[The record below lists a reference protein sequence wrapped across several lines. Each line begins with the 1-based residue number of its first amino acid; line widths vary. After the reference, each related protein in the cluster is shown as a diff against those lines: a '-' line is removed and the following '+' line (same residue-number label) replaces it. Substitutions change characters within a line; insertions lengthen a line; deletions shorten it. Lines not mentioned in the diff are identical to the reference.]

1 MPQWDSDPRPSS
13 QKNQTK
19 PSDASSLLGTKEAF
33 AATISLPDVFFW
45 ALTATTAVAGGGRQ
59 QLAALQITSCDSG
72 DGPLVSPGLMS
83 WHTRGKPG
91 RFSKEGPGGLGSGEL
106 TCPG

>member
-19 PSDASSLLGTKEAF
+19 PSYASSLLGTKEAF
-33 AATISLPDVFFW
+33 ATTISLPDVFFW

-59 QLAALQITSCDSG
+59 QLAAPQITSCDSG

-91 RFSKEGPGGLGSGEL
+91 EILEGGVWGGWEGES
-106 TCPG
+106 